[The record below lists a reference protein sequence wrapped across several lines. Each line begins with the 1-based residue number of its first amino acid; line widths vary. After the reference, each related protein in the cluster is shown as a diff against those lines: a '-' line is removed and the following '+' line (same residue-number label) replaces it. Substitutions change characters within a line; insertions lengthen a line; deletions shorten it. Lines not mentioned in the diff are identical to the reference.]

1 MVKLREIFLNRR
13 EKVRYYAIEMFFC
26 MSYFS
31 CYILKKVKVKSGS
44 LRCHLRDTK
53 MIRFYVLYQKLNIL
67 ITVSD
72 NSKEKGK

>member
-1 MVKLREIFLNRR
+1 MVKLREFFLNRR
-13 EKVRYYAIEMFFC
+13 EKFVIMQLKCFC
-26 MSYFS
+26 MSYYS
-31 CYILKKVKVKSGS
+31 CYILKKVKVKAGS
-44 LRCHLRDTK
+44 SRCHLRDTK